1 MKWRRKKS
9 VKPKQLHTEECL
21 SIHYATL
28 MSMYSAY
35 GAVHSPLVVPVGG
48 LNCTCPEPSA
58 DHCIEVADAEQEPE
72 PAKVLTTTVQN

>member
-1 MKWRRKKS
+1 MKWRREKS

-21 SIHYATL
+21 SIHYSTL

-48 LNCTCPEPSA
+48 LNCTCPSPSA
-58 DHCIEVADAEQEPE
+58 ETSVEVTATEQEPE
-72 PAKVLTTTVQN
+72 PAKDLVTAV

>member
-9 VKPKQLHTEECL
+9 VKPKQLHTDECL
-21 SIHYATL
+21 SIHYSTL

-48 LNCTCPEPSA
+48 LNCTCPLPSA
-58 DHCIEVADAEQEPE
+58 ETSAEVTVTEQEPE
-72 PAKVLTTTVQN
+72 PAKILTTTV

>member
-1 MKWRRKKS
+1 MKWRRDKS

-21 SIHYATL
+21 SIHYSTL

-48 LNCTCPEPSA
+48 LNCTCPAPSEETSV
-58 DHCIEVADAEQEPE
+58 EVTATEQEPE
-72 PAKVLTTTVQN
+72 PAKVLVTAV